1 MAKNKFKHGI
11 YKEMSSEDG
20 GSIQEIDSIVES
32 ALEFTKKT
40 IEKGEFSQVRLP
52 YFGKFHVNP
61 IRLQKLNHEV
71 LQRRKP
77 SNNS

>member
-11 YKEMSSEDG
+11 FKEMSSEDG
-20 GSIQEIDSIVES
+20 GTIKEVESIVES

-61 IRLQKLNHEV
+61 KRLQNLNNEILH
-71 LQRRKP
+71 RRKP
-77 SNNS
+77 PSKS